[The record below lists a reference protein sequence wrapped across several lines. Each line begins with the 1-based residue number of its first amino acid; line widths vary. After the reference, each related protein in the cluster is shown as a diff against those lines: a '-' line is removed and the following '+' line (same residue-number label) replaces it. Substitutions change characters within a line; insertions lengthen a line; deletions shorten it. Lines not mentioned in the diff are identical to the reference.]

1 MIVSNA
7 ALINYPQ
14 IYQIKDRRII
24 HLFKDSGILFSSKG
38 EKEGYSSKFDDI
50 AAKLRDNTETIKKD
64 WSSLSIENQEEL
76 RNFAYNFLK
85 PKTGISYIWY
95 EVRAI
100 MFILFLTITNQLK
113 PFSRCIDALDY
124 LIDTILDCVERSHP
138 VYQAILSDA
147 LEELIHLNH
156 EFVSEEESGDTRTW
170 LQSLS
175 NKAIADKG

>member
-1 MIVSNA
+1 MFV
-7 ALINYPQ
+7 LITTINRPQ
-14 IYQIKDRRII
+14 IYQIRDRRIV
-24 HLFKDSGILFSSKG
+24 HLFKDRGLFVSSKG
-38 EKEGYSSKFDDI
+38 EKEGSSSKFDDI
-50 AAKLRDNTETIKKD
+50 AAKLRDNAETIKKD
-64 WSSLSIENQEEL
+64 WNILSIENQEEL

-85 PKTGISYIWY
+85 SKTGVSYIWY
-95 EVRAI
+95 SVREI
-100 MFILFLTITNQLK
+100 VFILFLAFTHQLK

>member
-1 MIVSNA
+1 MSVLIA
-7 ALINYPQ
+7 IINYPQ
-14 IYQIKDRRII
+14 IYQIRDKKIVP
-24 HLFKDSGILFSSKG
+24 LFKDRGVVVSSKG
-38 EKEGYSSKFDDI
+38 EREAYSSKFDNI
-50 AAKLRDNTETIKKD
+50 AAKLRDDAETIKKD
-64 WSSLSIENQEEL
+64 WNTFSIENQEEL

-95 EVRAI
+95 SARAI
-100 MFILFLTITNQLK
+100 VFILFLAVTHQLK

-156 EFVSEEESGDTRTW
+156 EFVSEEESGDIRTW

-175 NKAIADKG
+175 NKAIADKS